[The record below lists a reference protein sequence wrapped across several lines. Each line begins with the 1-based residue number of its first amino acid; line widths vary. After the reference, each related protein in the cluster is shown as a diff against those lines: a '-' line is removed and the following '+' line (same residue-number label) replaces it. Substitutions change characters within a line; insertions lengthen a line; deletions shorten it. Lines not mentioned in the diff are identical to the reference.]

1 MSDDPI
7 KCVFCGATAK
17 TRDHVPPKC
26 IFPDDRRINLRTV
39 PACEICN
46 SKTKKDDEYFRMVLA
61 TAANDSNAAG
71 SVLKNKIFP
80 GATVRP
86 GLLKQIIGTIE
97 PIDIHSEA
105 GIYIEQKPAFT
116 YEASRVHP
124 VVEKIIKGLFTFTT
138 ARRFGHPTE

>member
-1 MSDDPI
+1 MLDDPI
-7 KCVFCGATAK
+7 ECVFCGATAK

-71 SVLKNKIFP
+71 SVLKKKIFP

-86 GLLKQIIGTIE
+86 GLLKQINRAYRYSFRSRHLHWTE
-97 PIDIHSEA
+97 TSIHLRSV
-105 GIYIEQKPAFT
+105 T
-116 YEASRVHP
+116 SASCRGKNNQRP
-124 VVEKIIKGLFTFTT
+124 VLHSQQQDASDTLPS
-138 ARRFGHPTE
+138 R